1 MSTSITQRAFDGF
14 DQSFSKEPICLALK
28 SGLNSIVRKKIRS
41 QDMSQQLV
49 TATEKAGTKISK
61 EKLIEAIKRSPQR
74 EYSFSGSHNSKT
86 VVVVISL

>member
-1 MSTSITQRAFDGF
+1 
-14 DQSFSKEPICLALK
+14 
-28 SGLNSIVRKKIRS
+28 
-41 QDMSQQLV
+41 MSQQLV
-49 TATEKAGTKISK
+49 KATEKAGTKMSK